1 MKKIHNDN
9 SCGDEIFA
17 SCMCFSTFWKK
28 CKNAFLLLLFLKQ
41 ALWTWKYV
49 QKKLVI
55 GPDFHQKFYQ
65 NRVISQKY
73 TMLQKVY
80 IFNSTSRYLFIWDTY
95 VPHDNLFLKSTPD
108 SDSKILKIDS
118 RLPDF
123 DSSHSV
129 DSDSRLDSWIVEI
142 FQESGVGV
150 DS

>member
-1 MKKIHNDN
+1 MKKIHNAN

-80 IFNSTSRYLFIWDTY
+80 IFNSTSRYASGPGIPPKPSIFGRRRRF
-95 VPHDNLFLKSTPD
+95 FLQYEA
-108 SDSKILKIDS
+108 KIVTAVRFCVTKPLAS
-118 RLPDF
+118 
-123 DSSHSV
+123 
-129 DSDSRLDSWIVEI
+129 EI
-142 FQESGVGV
+142 FWQHCQTCT
-150 DS
+150 

>member
-1 MKKIHNDN
+1 MKKIHNAN

-80 IFNSTSRYLFIWDTY
+80 IFNSTSRYPILE
-95 VPHDNLFLKSTPD
+95 
-108 SDSKILKIDS
+108 KIQY
-118 RLPDF
+118 F
-123 DSSHSV
+123 DSSIRLAIDRIFENRYRDISNGISYDHQTSNTSN
-129 DSDSRLDSWIVEI
+129 SDFMTFSTWTICYFTS
-142 FQESGVGV
+142 F
-150 DS
+150 

>member
-1 MKKIHNDN
+1 MKEIHNAN

-80 IFNSTSRYLFIWDTY
+80 IFNSTSRY
-95 VPHDNLFLKSTPD
+95 STI
-108 SDSKILKIDS
+108 SKVTVWHCHSGRCFWTAYNITFRILGFNASKILQKYDRAAGFCS
-118 RLPDF
+118 RWQ
-123 DSSHSV
+123 
-129 DSDSRLDSWIVEI
+129 SRHKRPSWNT
-142 FQESGVGV
+142 
-150 DS
+150 